1 MQRRS
6 VFYGNLQDYSFV
18 QGEDVAVIGGGN
30 SSLQIVENL
39 HTIAKHIYLISEYE
53 LTADPSI
60 VEHVDSTKILQNMRI
75 QRLLNLFIGENNISG
90 IKVRRRA
97 TTEVVELSIKGV
109 FISIGLLPNTGPV
122 KELVDLNEKK
132 EIIINQNCSTSFP
145 GIFASINSIYLHK
158 KLPML
163 EQFPDFFWIRIL
175 IMGNH
180 FF

>member
-1 MQRRS
+1 MQRRG
-6 VFYGNLQDYSFV
+6 VFYDNLQDYSFV
-18 QGEDVAVIGGGN
+18 QGEDVAVICGGN

-60 VEHVDSTKILQNMRI
+60 VEHVDSYKNFTKYENSKVIE
-75 QRLLNLFIGENNISG
+75 FIGENNISG

-97 TTEVVELSIKGV
+97 TTDVVELSVKGV

-132 EIIINQNCSTSFP
+132 EIIINQDCSTSFP
-145 GIFASINSIYLHK
+145 GIFALIDSVYLHK

-163 EQFPDFFWIRIL
+163 EQFPDFFWVSIL
-175 IMGNH
+175 IMVII
-180 FF
+180 F